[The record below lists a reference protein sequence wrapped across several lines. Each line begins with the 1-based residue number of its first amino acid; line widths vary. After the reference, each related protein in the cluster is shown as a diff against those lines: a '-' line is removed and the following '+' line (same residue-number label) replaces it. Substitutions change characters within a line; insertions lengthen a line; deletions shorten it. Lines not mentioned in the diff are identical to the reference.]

1 MPFLTPNQEVKTLKE
16 TQSTVLT
23 LFFGNFIRQL
33 ALADT
38 HSQELEDFCFTAH
51 MPLLS
56 ATSTFKLGTKHYSSL
71 QRCYLH
77 CLCTSSPTYLHQW
90 PSKLTPEC
98 EKNSCFPTSAIPH
111 PNASQQICAKSIPIS
126 NAVSKE
132 SRIDHSQA
140 LAVLLSVFSVH
151 AGMFVYKKW

>member
-56 ATSTFKLGTKHYSSL
+56 ATSTFKQVKAQVRYIFYKTAWSL
-71 QRCYLH
+71 
-77 CLCTSSPTYLHQW
+77 
-90 PSKLTPEC
+90 K
-98 EKNSCFPTSAIPH
+98 FA
-111 PNASQQICAKSIPIS
+111 
-126 NAVSKE
+126 
-132 SRIDHSQA
+132 
-140 LAVLLSVFSVH
+140 
-151 AGMFVYKKW
+151 